1 MKSSR
6 KKGHTNGYQVLNFSA
21 RLFTFS
27 VTSCQAMLIFKHH
40 SFAIDLKMPFAR
52 SGPNGARSVPSTS
65 KLLKFSK
72 PSG

>member
-27 VTSCQAMLIFKHH
+27 VTSCQAMLIFNHRY
-40 SFAIDLKMPFAR
+40 FAIDLKMPFAR
-52 SGPNGARSVPSTS
+52 FGPNGAPSVPAIS
-65 KLLKFSK
+65 KLLKF
-72 PSG
+72 